1 MPDLIKPAEDIPITE
16 LRGSLMSSVSG
27 QTITCRKPNRGFL
40 VIKMDGWAS
49 PNPIPIYMAGRLLDH
64 PMQESQV
71 RKTSFKWPETHEQL
85 NGYLAA
91 GHGTR
96 LRRERDPVYGA
107 IAIGKETQFYH
118 DKAKS
123 RLWRGS
129 SKMFWLSEGLG

>member
-71 RKTSFKWPETHEQL
+71 RKTSFKMARNPRATEWISGCRSRNQTSPGKGPCLWSYCYREGNSILPIRQGKIQVMERIKQDV
-85 NGYLAA
+85 LA
-91 GHGTR
+91 
-96 LRRERDPVYGA
+96 
-107 IAIGKETQFYH
+107 I
-118 DKAKS
+118 
-123 RLWRGS
+123 
-129 SKMFWLSEGLG
+129 